1 MVYGRIT
8 FIHRGKTWICQ
19 SGNDAKTNK
28 MKQRINLDGWDICV
42 DWHAL
47 YYGQTFFV
55 PSINTKSDRASI
67 SASAKA
73 AGCGVEI
80 NRVVEADVLGLR
92 IWITRPIL

>member
-1 MVYGRIT
+1 
-8 FIHRGKTWICQ
+8 
-19 SGNDAKTNK
+19 